1 MVLPHRYRPSR
12 RDIIRTGAALGAA
25 AGLGGTAAGA
35 AAAATDASGADDNR
49 REPPRIKGRE
59 RSMAEV
65 PFEGFEQVR
74 VGLIGV
80 GERGGGQDVRWGAV
94 SNISA
99 VCDIRPER
107 VSRTVGRIM
116 AQGFQD
122 NEPVGYSNGEEDFL
136 NLVRRDDI
144 DLVYVATPWEW
155 HYPQAKAAME
165 HGKHVAVELPI
176 SPHLDE
182 IWDLVRTSERTGKHC
197 MLLENVNYFRPE
209 LRMFNM
215 AKAGLFGELQHA
227 SGGYVHD
234 LRWPYFFGGA
244 YYPEHW
250 RRRWQTR
257 MNALHYPMHGLGPVS
272 AALDINRGDRFAEL
286 VAVSSPPMNLAL
298 FRENDPRVGPDHSSW
313 DDDEYISGDRHT
325 ALIKTANGRMIRV
338 EHDVNSPHPYSRE
351 TTLTGSGGVVELDNA
366 RIYLESLGHD
376 NHSWRTG
383 SAFNTIMA
391 EHDHWLWPALEDL
404 ADQYGGHGGGDFIAI
419 FRLVQL
425 MRLGMTPDIDVYD
438 SAAWCSVIP
447 LSHESMKRGRIQAV
461 KVPDFTRGFW
471 EDPRPTF
478 DRERPDDPWLD
489 G

>member
-1 MVLPHRYRPSR
+1 MSRPNRYRPSR
-12 RDIIRTGAALGAA
+12 RDVIRSGAAFGAA
-25 AGLGGTAAGA
+25 GIAGA
-35 AAAATDASGADDNR
+35 AATTTAAADIH
-49 REPPRIKGRE
+49 REPPRIPGRE
-59 RSMAEV
+59 KSMAEV
-65 PFEGFEQVR
+65 PFEGFDEVR
-74 VGLIGV
+74 VGLIGL

-94 SNISA
+94 SKISA
-99 VCDIRPER
+99 VADIRPER
-107 VSRTVGRIM
+107 VSRTIGRIM

-122 NEPVGYSNGEEDFL
+122 VEPVGYSDGEEDFR
-136 NLVRRDDI
+136 NLLARDDI
-144 DLVYVATPWEW
+144 DLVYIATPWEW

-165 HGKHVAVELPI
+165 AGKHVAVELPI
-176 SPHLDE
+176 SPYLDE

-234 LRWPYFFGGA
+234 LRWPYLFGGA
-244 YYPEHW
+244 YHPEYW

-272 AALDINRGDRFAEL
+272 ATMGINRGDRFDEL
-286 VAVSSPPMNLAL
+286 VAVATPPMNLAL
-298 FRENDPRVGPDHSSW
+298 FRSEDPRVGPDHSSW

-325 ALIKTANGRMIRV
+325 ALIKTANGLMIRV

-351 TTLTGSGGVVELDNA
+351 TTLTGTRGTVELDNA
-366 RIYLESLGHD
+366 RIYLESLGHT

-383 SAFNTIMA
+383 GEYNAILA

-438 SAAWCSVIP
+438 SAAWCSIIP
-447 LSHESMKRGRIQAV
+447 LSHESMKLGRMQAV
-461 KVPDFTRGFW
+461 KVPDFTRGYW